1 MKNNLEI
8 DNLAM
13 TSSLH
18 NLNAD
23 LSSPGIP
30 QGISK
35 AQLLKK
41 NNQVAELIG
50 LRADVFD
57 SQSFLDVFSGNALLK
72 DSNPVACA
80 YAGHQFGNFN
90 PFLGDGRSLLLG
102 EIASSNGYWDIGL
115 KGAGK
120 TPYTFSSDGRA
131 SIDECLHEYSISE
144 RLEKLSVPTT
154 RSLCVIEGS
163 DKVYRSGFKSV
174 AMLTRVAPSF
184 IRFGSF
190 EYCYFKKDH
199 SALKALADYVI
210 ERHFL
215 NCIDESGD
223 NNYAKFFYQ
232 VVEKTAA
239 LIADWQNIGFVHGM
253 MNTDNQS
260 IVGITLDLGEST
272 FIDSKDDNFVASAS
286 DEHGRYAFGQQPV
299 IGLWNCNVLA
309 RALSPLI
316 SANDLKKA
324 LSIYEQRYLDHV
336 QK

>member
-1 MKNNLEI
+1 
-8 DNLAM
+8 M
-13 TSSLH
+13 TQCFSQLG
-18 NLNAD
+18 AG
-23 LSSPGIP
+23 LSSPAIP
-30 QGISK
+30 QGISQ
-35 AQLLKK
+35 AQLLKT
-41 NNQVAELIG
+41 NSQVAELIG
-50 LRADVFD
+50 LGTDVFEA
-57 SQSFLDVFSGNALLK
+57 QSFLDVFSGNALLK
-72 DSNPVACA
+72 NSNPVACA

-102 EIASSNGYWDIGL
+102 EIAATNGYWDIGL

-131 SIDECLHEYSISE
+131 SVDECLHEYSISE
-144 RLEKLSVPTT
+144 QLEALSVPTT
-154 RSLCVIEGS
+154 RSLCVIKGS
-163 DKVYRSGFKSV
+163 ETVYRSGFKSV
-174 AMLTRVAPSF
+174 AMLTRVGPSF

-199 SALKALADYVI
+199 SVLKALADYVI
-210 ERHFL
+210 ERYFL
-215 NCIDESGD
+215 NCIGASGD
-223 NNYAKFFYQ
+223 NNYAQFFYQ

-239 LIADWQNIGFVHGM
+239 LIAAWQNVGFVHGM

-260 IVGITLDLGEST
+260 IVGITLDLGESM
-272 FIDSKDDNFVASAS
+272 FIDSRDDNFVASAS

-316 SANDLKKA
+316 STTDLKKA
-324 LSIYEQRYLDHV
+324 LSIYERTYLGRV